1 MIEAL
6 IQGILCGLLLSV
18 SIGPVFFALIQ
29 TSIHKGFKAGAIMA
43 TGIMI
48 SDSLYI
54 IITYLGISS
63 IKNVESLEVW
73 LGILGGIIMLA
84 FGVATLFKKNFQNLK
99 QENSVSANKNYK
111 YLVKGFALNGINPS
125 VFIFWLGVSSF
136 VNFEATGELFVYFC
150 SIIIIVYSI
159 DLTKV
164 FLANRLRE
172 YITEK
177 LQTMLNR
184 MVGTGLLIFGIYM
197 IATAIIE
204 RY

>member
-6 IQGILCGLLLSV
+6 IQGVLCGLLLSV

-29 TSIHKGFKAGAIMA
+29 TSIHNGFKAGVIMA
-43 TGIMI
+43 TGIMM

-54 IITYLGISS
+54 IITYLGVSS
-63 IKNVESLEVW
+63 IKNVDSLEIW
-73 LGILGGIIMLA
+73 LGIVGGIIMLA
-84 FGVATLFKKNFQNLK
+84 FGVVTLLKKNLQNLK
-99 QENSVSANKNYK
+99 QESSVYANKDYK

-136 VNFEATGELFVYFC
+136 VKFEAKGELFVYFC

-164 FLANRLRE
+164 FLANRLRD
-172 YITEK
+172 YITER
-177 LQTMLNR
+177 LQAILNK
-184 MVGTGLLIFGIYM
+184 MVGTCLLIFGIYM
-197 IATAIIE
+197 IVTAIME
-204 RY
+204 QS